1 MNLANFLPVGIA
13 SIAALAIAG
22 TNFQAQSPTTTSQP
36 ALAQSQTPQPESTDS
51 PRRLTV
57 TVRVSEPEDLKLKE
71 GSEIKAGDVI
81 ASRSREKQRLESQ
94 KQQLTLSLQKLQS
107 YTLLPPTPPQAVPA
121 VKALPPISYLE
132 QEAVVE
138 TAKTAISSV
147 ESEIETKKQEIAY
160 LADLPNLDP
169 IVLEHSSVKLEELKR
184 KHTAA
189 VKDYQLALGKLN
201 SAKNQRAY
209 QEYQASLEAARRVEE
224 VNQSRSGYERQLAE
238 YQQRLGDREFQVAQ
252 MKSKLNE
259 VENAIASLAVVKAPY
274 AGTVRRINWLGQ
286 APDGSLTAEI
296 TLMIAGEK

>member
-1 MNLANFLPVGIA
+1 MNLVNFLPVGIA
-13 SIAALAIAG
+13 SIAALAIALYG
-22 TNFQAQSPTTTSQP
+22 RGHLAPTAQSPTTTTSQP
-36 ALAQSQTPQPESTDS
+36 ALAQSQTTQPESTDS

-71 GSEIKAGDVI
+71 GSEIKAGDII

-107 YTLLPPTPPQAVPA
+107 YTLLPPTPPSAVPA

-147 ESEIETKKQEIAY
+147 ESEIETKKQEITY
-160 LADLPNLDP
+160 LSELHNLDP

-259 VENAIASLAVVKAPY
+259 VENAIASLAVVVLLLSY
-274 AGTVRRINWLGQ
+274 AARNKLCADANKLLR
-286 APDGSLTAEI
+286 S
-296 TLMIAGEK
+296 